1 MKVYDKNNESL
12 YRQYWKVN
20 NVYGWA
26 TSQILPVKSFK
37 WIKDTSQFNQD
48 LINFPN
54 IKLWK
59 TQ

>member
-54 IKLWK
+54 IKL
-59 TQ
+59 